1 MLRCGQVAYFSPN
14 RPLEVPDSRFGSDP
28 KLPQQ
33 ALEGQGW
40 VGCRAVGG
48 VQNQEHQGGALRDMT
63 QFEASVLSLIKS
75 HIFLA
80 IDFELSI
87 DSSGEDDWFGFRFRI
102 LTRTNPRIYVPKHS
116 CFQIFFSLFFFLL
129 IVVKLGSR
137 SCPNS
142 LHADHSDQIISVV
155 HVQVGSAS
163 CGVTMLITQILWGY
177 NAYNPDRV
185 HGGDEVLRPW

>member
-87 DSSGEDDWFGFRFRI
+87 DSS
-102 LTRTNPRIYVPKHS
+102 
-116 CFQIFFSLFFFLL
+116 
-129 IVVKLGSR
+129 VVKLGSR